1 MWKSRKQF
9 VRIRIA
15 LRFLMPH
22 LLHHWVYVPASLV
35 PWHMERHFLP
45 SPSSLE
51 HSRRERHPV
60 VVRLTPASP
69 LSSAAATARTTFPRL
84 SQPKPHLGPPR
95 PAQPRKSK
103 QNTRRAFSFKIFP
116 PLSLLHSSQKSETF
130 FSSFSF
136 PSKKRERER
145 ERERKST
152 FVIVSVGAAGRV
164 VVYVME
170 DVSATKVDVL
180 EYASARVKDVS
191 LL

>member
-1 MWKSRKQF
+1 
-9 VRIRIA
+9 
-15 LRFLMPH
+15 MPH

-103 QNTRRAFSFKIFP
+103 QNTLRAFSFKIFP
-116 PLSLLHSSQKSETF
+116 PLSLLHSSLRNSKL
-130 FSSFSF
+130 FSHLFRS
-136 PSKKRERER
+136 PRRRER

>member
-103 QNTRRAFSFKIFP
+103 QNTLRAFSFKIFP
-116 PLSLLHSSQKSETF
+116 LLSLLHSSQKSETF

>member
-103 QNTRRAFSFKIFP
+103 QNTLRAFSFKIFP

>member
-1 MWKSRKQF
+1 
-9 VRIRIA
+9 
-15 LRFLMPH
+15 MPH

-116 PLSLLHSSQKSETF
+116 LLSLLHSSQKSETF

>member
-1 MWKSRKQF
+1 
-9 VRIRIA
+9 
-15 LRFLMPH
+15 MPH

-116 PLSLLHSSQKSETF
+116 LLSLLHSSQKSETF
-130 FSSFSF
+130 FSSFSVLFSF

-145 ERERKST
+145 EEIHFCYSLGGRSGAGRCLRYGRRERDESRRVGICVGEGKRRKSPLT
-152 FVIVSVGAAGRV
+152 SG
-164 VVYVME
+164 
-170 DVSATKVDVL
+170 L
-180 EYASARVKDVS
+180 EVN
-191 LL
+191 LLV

>member
-103 QNTRRAFSFKIFP
+103 QNTLRALSFKIFP
-116 PLSLLHSSQKSETF
+116 PLLSSSFFSEIRNFFLIF
-130 FSSFSF
+130 FSSVFV
-136 PSKKRERER
+136 PLEEERER
-145 ERERKST
+145 ER
-152 FVIVSVGAAGRV
+152 GNP
-164 VVYVME
+164 
-170 DVSATKVDVL
+170 
-180 EYASARVKDVS
+180 
-191 LL
+191 LLL